1 MKVATVNCF
10 KYYLQAGLWVI
21 ASLVLVACGGSSN
34 NGGSSRY
41 APANNLGTLNPPPSA
56 SSSNSMPI
64 VLDAGPLSSGSVI
77 NIPYVSVT
85 VCTPGTSAPTAAC
98 QTIDH
103 VVLDTGSSG
112 LRLLNSALYTNL
124 NLPAAINVNG
134 RALGECAP
142 FAIGTTWG
150 SVRLAD
156 IYLAGE
162 VARSVPFQ
170 VIGDK
175 PGGAVGVP
183 TDCSNT
189 GTITDDQASLGA
201 NGILGIGLF
210 KNDCD
215 TCLTQAIAAAYY
227 TCTAAQGCTKSTV
240 AQNQVVKNPVALFAV
255 NNNGTLINLPA
266 VADGGATGSVTG
278 TLIFGIG
285 TQTNNMMN
293 GQLVYPT
300 DASGN
305 FQTTY
310 NSSTPVTYSF
320 IDSGSNGL
328 FFSDTAIPACSR
340 NTWAYCP
347 TISPAKLNATT
358 AGTNG
363 TPSNVVSFRVINLDN
378 LANNVIA
385 AHVGAIAPPSQF
397 DWGLPFFFGR
407 PVFTAI
413 SGVPTRYG
421 TGPYWAY

>member
-1 MKVATVNCF
+1 MKLTTVSGF
-10 KYYLQAGLWVI
+10 KFHLRAGLWVI
-21 ASLVLVACGGSSN
+21 ASLALAACGGSSN

-41 APANNLGTLNPPPSA
+41 APVNNQGTLNPPPSA

-64 VLDAGPLSSGSVI
+64 VLDAGPQSSGRVI

-85 VCTPGTSAPTAAC
+85 VCTPGTTAPTAAC

-124 NLPAAINVNG
+124 NLPAAINGNG

-156 IYLAGE
+156 VYLAGE

-170 VIGDK
+170 AIGDK
-175 PGGAVGVP
+175 PGGAAGVP
-183 TDCSNT
+183 TDCFNT

-215 TCLTQAIAAAYY
+215 ACLTQAITAAYY
-227 TCTAAQGCTKSTV
+227 ACTAQGCTKSTV
-240 AQNQVVKNPVALFAV
+240 AQSQVVKNPVSLFAV
-255 NNNGTLINLPA
+255 NNNGTLINLPS
-266 VADGGATGSVTG
+266 VADAGATGSVTG

-285 TQTNNMMN
+285 TQANNMMN
-293 GQLVYPT
+293 GAIVYPT
-300 DASGN
+300 DARGN
-305 FQTTY
+305 FKTTY
-310 NSSTPVTYSF
+310 NNAPVTYSF

-328 FFSDTAIPACSR
+328 FFSDAGIVTCSL

-347 TISPAKLNATT
+347 AMSPANLSATT
-358 AGTNG
+358 AGAG
-363 TPSNVVSFRVINLDN
+363 GSPSSVVNFKVINLDN

-385 AHVGAIAPPSQF
+385 AHVGAIAPSSQF

-413 SGVPTRYG
+413 SGAGTIYG